1 MRIYIVGSLN
11 MDLVIRAARM
21 PQGGETI
28 LGEGFL
34 SNPGGKGAN
43 QAVAVAKLGGEAY
56 MVGCVGREFGAD
68 LLETLQKYGVHADH
82 VRRETDLSS
91 GIAVIIVADGDN
103 RIILDTASNG
113 RTDEALVARAFADAK
128 EGDYLL
134 VQLEIGLPTVAY
146 ALKEAKK
153 RGMITV
159 LNPAPAAKLPQALYA
174 DCDWFV
180 PNQTEAQ
187 FYTGIYPLDEES
199 IRRCAEKLGRLGVKN
214 VLITL
219 GTDGSA
225 SVSKGVFR
233 RVDPVP
239 AAAVDT
245 TAAGDT
251 YVGAFVTRLSE
262 GAEIETAMHF
272 ASTAS
277 ALTVTRRGA
286 QCAIPL
292 RAEVEAYAKEQGVI
306 I

>member
-1 MRIYIVGSLN
+1 
-11 MDLVIRAARM
+11 MDLVIRAARV

-159 LNPAPAAKLPQALYA
+159 FNPAPAAKLPQALYA

>member
-11 MDLVIRAARM
+11 MDLVIRAARV

>member
-1 MRIYIVGSLN
+1 

-91 GIAVIIVADGDN
+91 GIAVIIVAGGDN

-113 RTDEALVARAFADAK
+113 RTDEALVDRAFADAK

-292 RAEVEAYAKEQGVI
+292 RAEVEAYAKAQGVI

>member
-11 MDLVIRAARM
+11 MDLVIRAARV

-113 RTDEALVARAFADAK
+113 RTDEALVDRAFADAK

-272 ASTAS
+272 ASAAS

>member
-91 GIAVIIVADGDN
+91 GIAVIIVAGGDN

-113 RTDEALVARAFADAK
+113 RTDEALVDRAFADAK